1 MNNVFNMYQ
10 NKSAMDNIRL
20 DGYGDADFGIFEGAL
35 TYDTPYGE
43 KTCSKRIVYRDD
55 DGSELGVH
63 GKRYVPVAP
72 RDMIESARKII
83 ERSDL
88 NLTDLTEDIQMSHG
102 GGRTYVRYT
111 MPHHTYPT
119 PDGDTATLELLA
131 TTSLDSTWPFMI
143 SVGAHQAACLNTQVF
158 TSGTV
163 AVYKS
168 KHMKGLDIEHGSN
181 VIVKCLGAFENEREQ
196 WDTWMNT
203 KMSESDAFKFFAK
216 AVNATSALDKMKEDA
231 YKYASPFAIMLDS
244 RTNKNL
250 NYIWDKFIEHYVPAF
265 GSNQWAVYNA
275 LTDWSSHAPSSK
287 NADPA
292 NLAARLHK
300 RRETVRTAI
309 DAWSIA
315 A

>member
-1 MNNVFNMYQ
+1 MSNVFNMYQ
-10 NKSAMDNIRL
+10 NTSAMDSIRQN
-20 DGYGDADFGIFEGAL
+20 GYGDADFGIFEGAL
-35 TYDTPYGE
+35 TYDTPFGE

-55 DGSELGVH
+55 DGTELGVH

-72 RDMIESARKII
+72 KDMIESARKII

-88 NLTDLTEDIQMSHG
+88 NLTGLTEDIQMSHN

-111 MPHHTYPT
+111 MPEHSYQT

-143 SVGAHQAACLNTQVF
+143 SVGALQNACLNTQVF

-163 AVYKS
+163 ALYKS

-181 VIVKCLGAFENEREQ
+181 VIIKCLDSFENERSQ
-196 WDTWMNT
+196 WATWMNT
-203 KMSESDAFKFFAK
+203 KITAEDAFKFFAK
-216 AVNATSALDKMKEDA
+216 AVNATSVLANIEE
-231 YKYASPFAIMLDS
+231 YEYFSPRLVLVES
-244 RTNKNL
+244 RTNNNL
-250 NYIWDKFIEHYVPAF
+250 NYIWDKFTEHYVPAF

-287 NADPA
+287 TADPA
-292 NLAARLHK
+292 NLPARLHK
-300 RRETVRTAI
+300 RRQVVREAI
-309 DAWSIA
+309 DTWRIA
-315 A
+315 V